1 MQTGTLDVMT
11 AKPALPAL
19 VILLLA
25 VSPAWAAGGSGGD
38 EPGLASSRL
47 EIAMTLYA
55 GGITMGHMD
64 LDATLRGS
72 DYHAVSTMQTSGVVN
87 AFWQSEIQATASG
100 KLGAK
105 NFTPALYD
113 SFDIGHSGRKQ
124 QVSLSYDGSAPPR
137 LFADPVYSTTGYEVK
152 PDETRNTMDPLSA
165 VTFIFSGVATSAN
178 NPCSVTAPVFDGRR
192 RYDIEMSKIRDVD
205 IKMDNGLYTGKGV
218 ECEVRYHQ
226 LAGFRPRVLK
236 ANESFPLIHAWVAA
250 FPSQVTG
257 RTYTV
262 PVRVWAVTKYGVLAM
277 IANSLKVDG
286 DSPKGVR

>member
-1 MQTGTLDVMT
+1 MTKKATLLT
-11 AKPALPAL
+11 LP
-19 VILLLA
+19 ILA
-25 VSPAWAAGGSGGD
+25 WAFSPAWAAGGAGGED
-38 EPGLASSRL
+38 PGLAASRL
-47 EIAMTLYA
+47 EVAMTLYA

-72 DYHAVSTMQTSGVVN
+72 QYHSVSTMQTSGVVN

-105 NFTPALYD
+105 NFAPALYD
-113 SFDIGHSGRKQ
+113 SFDTGHAGKKQ
-124 QVSLSYDGSAPPR
+124 QVSLTYDGAGPPR
-137 LFADPVYSTTGYEVK
+137 LFTDPVYSTTGFEVK
-152 PDETRNTMDPLSA
+152 PDDTKNTLDPLSA
-165 VTFIFSGVATSAN
+165 VTFIFSGMGMSAN
-178 NPCSVTAPVFDGRR
+178 NPCNVTAPVFDGRR

-236 ANESFPLIHAWVAA
+236 TNESFPLIHAWVAA

-257 RTYTV
+257 RAYTV
-262 PVRVWAVTKYGVLAM
+262 PVRVWADTKYGVLAM

-286 DSPKGVR
+286 ENPKGVR

>member
-1 MQTGTLDVMT
+1 
-11 AKPALPAL
+11 
-19 VILLLA
+19 
-25 VSPAWAAGGSGGD
+25 
-38 EPGLASSRL
+38 
-47 EIAMTLYA
+47 
-55 GGITMGHMD
+55 
-64 LDATLRGS
+64 
-72 DYHAVSTMQTSGVVN
+72 MQTSGVVN

-100 KLGAK
+100 KLGAR

-113 SFDIGHSGRKQ
+113 SFDTGHSGKKQ

-165 VTFIFSGVATSAN
+165 VTFIFSGVGTSAS

-205 IKMDNGLYTGKGV
+205 IKMDNGLYAGKGV

-226 LAGFRPRVLK
+226 LAGFKPRVLK

-257 RTYTV
+257 RPYMV
-262 PVRVWAVTKYGVLAM
+262 PVRVWAETKYGVLAM

-286 DSPKGVR
+286 ESPKGVR